1 MLKTAIGT
9 KKRHHSRK
17 KTASANPAHKN
28 QWKTARF
35 FWPFFQLNP
44 APPTGFSKHFT
55 VHRVV
60 SPFPSFRHEAAVG
73 EWCFQ
78 KFPLQPCHA
87 IICFGG
93 LKELDL
99 LTQKGV
105 SKDGFFPTCRFF
117 LLSDVL
123 MKRGLTKTGFVYNVT
138 MWSKVSKADL
148 PHYWSMQIDERLWID
163 VRPLCGLLLH
173 AAKQCWWKY
182 QVVLTDGPR
191 VKRVRTKMT

>member
-93 LKELDL
+93 VEGVRSTHPKRCFKGWFLSNLSFFFVEWCFDEERANKNWVRLQCDNVVKSEQGWPTTLLK
-99 LTQKGV
+99 
-105 SKDGFFPTCRFF
+105 
-117 LLSDVL
+117 
-123 MKRGLTKTGFVYNVT
+123 Y
-138 MWSKVSKADL
+138 AD
-148 PHYWSMQIDERLWID
+148 
-163 VRPLCGLLLH
+163 
-173 AAKQCWWKY
+173 WWEIMNWCTAT
-182 QVVLTDGPR
+182 VWLVIACC
-191 VKRVRTKMT
+191 